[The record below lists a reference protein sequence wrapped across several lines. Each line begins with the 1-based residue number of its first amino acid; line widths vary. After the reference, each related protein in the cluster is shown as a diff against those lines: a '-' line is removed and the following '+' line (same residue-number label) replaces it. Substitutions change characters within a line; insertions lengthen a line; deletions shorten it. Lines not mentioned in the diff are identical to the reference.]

1 MTVLPASATPL
12 TVPPS
17 ALIRSV
23 GAVGGVVS
31 TITLNEPD
39 NPLAPLA
46 LVAVAVNAWLPSLS
60 APDGVKLQIPL
71 PSAVVKPISTPLL
84 YRLMTALACAVPLSV
99 GRVSLVVLP
108 GATGPMIVPTS
119 SSTLEI
125 TGAGGTPVNG
135 ASTLPAVPMLPAAS
149 CALTSRVC
157 PLICGGFRV
166 KVKLPEALAVAV
178 PSTVPP
184 LEVIMTVLFGSA
196 TPVSA
201 VPLAFTASPVG
212 IPGAT
217 VSTTIAAADDMPLVL
232 PALSVAVMVNEW
244 VPCAS
249 AVVGV

>member
-1 MTVLPASATPL
+1 MLPASATPL

-17 ALIRSV
+17 ALISIV

-31 TITLNEPD
+31 TITLNELD

-46 LVAVAVNAWLPSLS
+46 FVAVAVNAWLPSLS

-71 PSAVVKPISTPLL
+71 PSAVVVPISTPLL
-84 YRLMTALACAVPLSV
+84 YRLTMALACAVPLSV
-99 GRVSLVVLP
+99 GSVSLVVLP
-108 GATGPMIVPTS
+108 GATGPVIVPTS
-119 SSTLEI
+119 SRTVAI

-135 ASTLPAVPMLPAAS
+135 ARTLPAVPMLPAAS
-149 CALTSRVC
+149 WALTCSVC
-157 PLICGGFRV
+157 PLICGGFSV

-196 TPVSA
+196 TPVSV

-212 IPGAT
+212 MPGAT

-232 PALSVAVMVNEW
+232 PALSVAVMVKEW